1 MLKRIWVVAV
11 AIFSIIAV
19 QGTAGANTITV
30 KGYLTDRD
38 GTHTSDIYN
47 FHIGGT
53 SSTTASFDILANEM
67 GPYDVA
73 TDTYPAY
80 DFFHNGSG
88 NDLLDTVI
96 YVYSSSGTFS
106 GVSDDSSLN
115 PSNAGNFGGIGV
127 YGGADGS
134 VSILDSMLRIIL
146 DPGDYYIRIQS
157 ILYTGGSYRLTMT
170 ADQDVLSSD
179 SAPVPEPSTMLLLG
193 SGLVGLV
200 GYGRRRIKK

>member
-1 MLKRIWVVAV
+1 MLKRIRVVV
-11 AIFSIIAV
+11 VIFSVIAL
-19 QGTAGANTITV
+19 QGTAGANTITLE
-30 KGYLTDRD
+30 GYLTDRD
-38 GTHTSDIYN
+38 GTHTTDVYN

-67 GPYDVA
+67 GPYD
-73 TDTYPAY
+73 
-80 DFFHNGSG
+80 FFGNGSG

-96 YVYSSSGTFS
+96 SVYSSSGTFS

-115 PSNAGNFGGIGV
+115 PTDAGNFGGIGV

-157 ILYTGGSYRLTMT
+157 ILYTGGNYRLTMT
-170 ADQDVLSSD
+170 ADQDVL
-179 SAPVPEPSTMLLLG
+179 APVPEPSTLLLLG

-200 GYGRRRIKK
+200 GFGRKKFRK